1 LTGLRKVA
9 VVGLVL
15 VPLVGGIG
23 WASVE
28 EKKPAAKGPTRPP
41 AEQLP
46 SKEDVRGAI
55 EAAGGYLVRATG
67 PDGRFV
73 YRTDLDPTFEPEPSY
88 NILRH
93 AGTVYS
99 LGMYHGWRP
108 KEETRR
114 AIERATRYLGEC
126 CVDEVPGQQAFLAV
140 WSPPEIV
147 LTGKPLQAKLGG
159 TGLGLVALAGLEE
172 VGPGSTPAA
181 ELAALGRFLIFMQ
194 KPDGSFYS
202 KYFPGQGRD
211 DSWTSLYY
219 PGEAALGLVMLAE
232 QEGSRSWLEA
242 AARALGYLAKSR
254 EGRSTLPA
262 DHWALL
268 ATERL
273 VQVDGLDSLGVSRR
287 QLVDHAVQICRSILE
302 ERPAGEGT
310 SSYGGSLTPDR
321 RTTPTSTRLE
331 GLLAVLTFLPSDEIE
346 LRHEMETA
354 IHQGISFLVRAQV
367 RSGELDGAIPR
378 AVGLSRPRG
387 SRRLPLVD
395 PRASEVR
402 IDYVQHALSA
412 MIRYLEVL
420 GPSGDGQQ

>member
-1 LTGLRKVA
+1 
-9 VVGLVL
+9 VVGLLL
-15 VPLVGGIG
+15 VPLGAGIG
-23 WASVE
+23 WASVGQE
-28 EKKPAAKGPTRPP
+28 KPAAKGPTRPQTG
-41 AEQLP
+41 QLP
-46 SKEDVRGAI
+46 SEEEVRGAI
-55 EAAGGYLVRATG
+55 EAAGGYLVRVTG

-73 YRTDLDPTFEPEPSY
+73 YRTDLDPAVEPEPRY
-88 NILRH
+88 NVLRH
-93 AGTVYS
+93 AGTLYS
-99 LGMYHGWRP
+99 LGMYHGWEP

-114 AIERATRYLGEC
+114 AMERATRYLREC
-126 CVDEVPGQQAFLAV
+126 CVDEVSGQDGLLAV
-140 WSPPEIV
+140 WWPPEIV
-147 LTGKPLQAKLGG
+147 LAGKPLQAKLGG
-159 TGLGLVALAGLEE
+159 TGLGLVALMEMEGVAR
-172 VGPGSTPAA
+172 GSTPAA

-219 PGEAALGLVMLAE
+219 PGEAALGLVRLAE

-254 EGRSTLPA
+254 EGQSTVPA

-273 VQVDGLDSLGVSRR
+273 LQVDDFDSLGVPRG
-287 QLVDHAVQICRSILE
+287 QLVDHVVQICRSMLK
-302 ERPAGEGT
+302 EG
-310 SSYGGSLTPDR
+310 SGRGGASGYGGSMTPDG

-331 GLLAVLTFLPSDEIE
+331 GLLAALTFLPEDEIE
-346 LRHEMETA
+346 LRREMETA
-354 IHQGISFLVRAQV
+354 IHQGIAFLIGAQV

-378 AVGLSRPRG
+378 AVGPSRPPG
-387 SRRLPLVD
+387 SRRLPWVD

-412 MIRYLEVL
+412 MIRYLELL
-420 GPSGDGQQ
+420 GPGGKGES

>member
-1 LTGLRKVA
+1 MRSVA

-15 VPLVGGIG
+15 VPLAVGIG
-23 WASVE
+23 WASVAE
-28 EKKPAAKGPTRPP
+28 EKPAAKEPTRPQAGQP
-41 AEQLP
+41 P
-46 SKEDVRGAI
+46 SEEDLRGAI

-67 PDGRFV
+67 PDGRLV
-73 YRTDLDPTFEPEPSY
+73 YRTDLDAAFEPEPRY

-93 AGTVYS
+93 GGTIYS
-99 LGMYHGWRP
+99 LGMYYGWKP

-114 AIERATRYLGEC
+114 AMERAARYLRDC
-126 CVDEVPGQQAFLAV
+126 CVDEVPGREGLLAV

-159 TGLGLVALAGLEE
+159 TGLGLVALAGMEG

-202 KYFPGQGRD
+202 KYFPSQGRD

-242 AARALGYLAKSR
+242 AAGALVYLAKSR
-254 EGRSTLPA
+254 EGQSALPA

-273 VQVDGLDSLGVSRR
+273 LQVDDFDSLGVSRQ
-287 QLVDHAVQICRSILE
+287 QLVDHAVRICRSILK
-302 ERPAGEGT
+302 ERPGGEGT
-310 SSYGGSLTPDR
+310 SSYGGSLTPDS

-331 GLLAVLTFLPSDEIE
+331 GLLAALTFLPSDEVE
-346 LRHEMETA
+346 LRREMETA
-354 IHQGISFLVRAQV
+354 IHQGIAFLVRAQV
-367 RSGELDGAIPR
+367 RSGALDGAIPR
-378 AVGLSRPRG
+378 AVGPSRPRG

-420 GPSGDGQQ
+420 EPSGDGKQ

>member
-1 LTGLRKVA
+1 

-15 VPLVGGIG
+15 IPLVGG
-23 WASVE
+23 
-28 EKKPAAKGPTRPP
+28 AAKETTRPP

-46 SKEDVRGAI
+46 SKGDVRGAI

-73 YRTDLDPTFEPEPSY
+73 YRTDLDPTFDPEPRY

-99 LGMYHGWRP
+99 LGMYYGWEP

-114 AIERATRYLGEC
+114 AMERATRYLREC
-126 CVDEVPGQQAFLAV
+126 CVDEVPGREGLLAV

-159 TGLGLVALAGLEE
+159 TGLGLVAL
-172 VGPGSTPAA
+172 VGMEGAVPGSTPAA
-181 ELAALGRFLIFMQ
+181 ELAALGRFLVFMQ

-202 KYFPGQGRD
+202 KYFPSQGRD

-219 PGEAALGLVMLAE
+219 PGEAALGLVMLAD

-254 EGRSTLPA
+254 EGQSTLPA

-273 VQVDGLDSLGVSRR
+273 VQVDDLESLGVSRQ
-287 QLVDHAVQICRSILE
+287 QLVDHAVRICRSILE
-302 ERPAGEGT
+302 ERPGGEGT
-310 SSYGGSLTPDR
+310 SSYGGSLTPDS

-331 GLLAVLTFLPSDEIE
+331 GLLAALTFLPSDEVE
-346 LRHEMETA
+346 LRQEMETA
-354 IHQGISFLVRAQV
+354 IREGIAFLVRAQV

-420 GPSGDGQQ
+420 GPSGDGKQ

>member
-1 LTGLRKVA
+1 MGLRTVA

-15 VPLVGGIG
+15 IPLLGGIG
-23 WASVE
+23 LASVAE
-28 EKKPAAKGPTRPP
+28 EEPAAKEPRRPQAGQP
-41 AEQLP
+41 P
-46 SKEDVRGAI
+46 SEEDLRGAI

-67 PDGRFV
+67 PDGGFL

-93 AGTVYS
+93 AGAVYS
-99 LGMYHGWRP
+99 LGMYYGWAP
-108 KEETRR
+108 EDKTRR
-114 AIERATRYLGEC
+114 AMERATRYLREC
-126 CVDEVPGQQAFLAV
+126 CVDEVPGQQGLLAV

-159 TGLGLVALAGLEE
+159 TGLGLVALAGMEG
-172 VGPGSTPAA
+172 VGRGSTPAT
-181 ELAALGRFLIFMQ
+181 ELAALGRFLTFMQ

-202 KYFPGQGRD
+202 KYFPDQGRD

-232 QEGSRSWLEA
+232 HEGSRGWLEA

-254 EGRSTLPA
+254 EGQSTLPA

-273 VQVDGLDSLGVSRR
+273 LQVDDVESLGVSRQ
-287 QLVDHAVQICRSILE
+287 QLVDHAVRICRSILA
-302 ERPAGEGT
+302 ERPGGEG
-310 SSYGGSLTPDR
+310 SRSYSGALTPDS

-331 GLLAVLTFLPSDEIE
+331 GLLAALTFLPSDEAE
-346 LRHEMETA
+346 LRREMETA
-354 IHQGISFLVRAQV
+354 IHQGIAFLVRAQV

-378 AVGLSRPRG
+378 AVGPSRPRG
-387 SRRLPLVD
+387 SRRLPFVD

>member
-1 LTGLRKVA
+1 

-15 VPLVGGIG
+15 IPLVGGIG
-23 WASVE
+23 LASVE
-28 EKKPAAKGPTRPP
+28 EEKPAAKGPTRPP

-46 SKEDVRGAI
+46 SEEEVRGAI
-55 EAAGGYLVRATG
+55 VAAGGYLVRATG

-73 YRTDLDPTFEPEPSY
+73 YRTDLDPTFFPEPSY

-99 LGMYHGWRP
+99 LGMYYGWEP

-114 AIERATRYLGEC
+114 AMERATRYLRQC
-126 CVDEVPGQQAFLAV
+126 CVDEIPGQEGLLAV

-159 TGLGLVALAGLEE
+159 TGLGLVALVGMEE
-172 VGPGSTPAA
+172 AGPGSTPAA

-202 KYFPGQGRD
+202 KYFPSQGRD

-242 AARALGYLAKSR
+242 AASALGYLAKSR
-254 EGRSTLPA
+254 EGQSTLPA

-273 VQVDGLDSLGVSRR
+273 VQVDDLDSLGVTRR
-287 QLVDHAVQICRSILE
+287 QLVDHAVRICRSILE
-302 ERPAGEGT
+302 ERPGGERA

-331 GLLAVLTFLPSDEIE
+331 GLLAALTFLPSDEVE

-354 IHQGISFLVRAQV
+354 IHEGIVFLVRAQV

-395 PRASEVR
+395 PRATEVR

>member
-1 LTGLRKVA
+1 

-15 VPLVGGIG
+15 VPLVDGIG
-23 WASVE
+23 WAAVAE
-28 EKKPAAKGPTRPP
+28 EKPAAKGPTRPQAGQP
-41 AEQLP
+41 P
-46 SKEDVRGAI
+46 SEEDLRAAI
-55 EAAGGYLVRATG
+55 DAAGGYLVRATG

-73 YRTDLDPTFEPEPSY
+73 YRTDLDPTIEPEPSY
-88 NILRH
+88 NVLRH

-99 LGMYHGWRP
+99 LGMYHGWEP
-108 KEETRR
+108 KEETRQ
-114 AIERATRYLGEC
+114 AMERATRYLREC
-126 CVDEVPGQQAFLAV
+126 CVDEVPGREGLLAV

-159 TGLGLVALAGLEE
+159 TGLGLVALAGMEA
-172 VGPGSTPAA
+172 VGPESTPAA

-202 KYFPGQGRD
+202 KYFPSQGRD

-232 QEGSRSWLEA
+232 QGESRSWLEA

-254 EGRSTLPA
+254 EGQSTLPA

-273 VQVDGLDSLGVSRR
+273 VQVDDLESLGVSRQ
-287 QLVDHAVQICRSILE
+287 QLVDHAVRICRSILE
-302 ERPAGEGT
+302 ERPGGEGT
-310 SSYGGSLTPDR
+310 SSYGGSLTPDS

-331 GLLAVLTFLPSDEIE
+331 GLLAALTFLPSDEVE
-346 LRHEMETA
+346 LRQEMETA
-354 IHQGISFLVRAQV
+354 IREGIAFLVRAQV

-420 GPSGDGQQ
+420 GPSGDGKQ